1 MCHTFDLHKVHLA
14 HPDNYWIKKGLK
26 QAPGPCD
33 IAGMGPTVRLLG
45 PNLHKESCNEGPPPR
60 AKIWAIWELDSP
72 PELPTSYI
80 CLHSWS
86 GWQRRGWPGRS
97 TSCPKTLRSSL
108 SFALTPLPSST
119 YPHRSPSS
127 PLLPS
132 LMYSLASR
140 HATTESKLWPPG
152 GEKEGRP
159 NLPKLNNWL
168 SGTCQ
173 MSHSFHD
180 PPYLLFASCSISWG

>member
-1 MCHTFDLHKVHLA
+1 MMKAVGMKPISNVSHLRSPQSSSCA
-14 HPDNYWIKKGLK
+14 SWQLLDQKR
-26 QAPGPCD
+26 AETGPCD

-80 CLHSWS
+80 CPHSWS

-97 TSCPKTLRSSL
+97 TSCPKTLRSSQ
-108 SFALTPLPSST
+108 SFALTPFPSST

-152 GEKEGRP
+152 GGEGGET
-159 NLPKLNNWL
+159 KL
-168 SGTCQ
+168 
-173 MSHSFHD
+173 
-180 PPYLLFASCSISWG
+180 A